1 METVHLTIASCGPW
15 WGPSVIMGKP
25 TIVITNI
32 TTVKHEE
39 GGDHVTQ
46 TNSPIIVM
54 DMTLGVEEH
63 DMSLK
68 TYVIYVPTNF
78 VQRNIH
84 VSIMRMHPC
93 ITITCM
99 LSHGMV
105 VLDHILH
112 VFEFGSKSLK
122 PNLSTII
129 NCHKILEL

>member
-54 DMTLGVEEH
+54 DMTLGVGQQRFEIEAEM
-63 DMSLK
+63 MS
-68 TYVIYVPTNF
+68 Y
-78 VQRNIH
+78 
-84 VSIMRMHPC
+84 S
-93 ITITCM
+93 
-99 LSHGMV
+99 
-105 VLDHILH
+105 
-112 VFEFGSKSLK
+112 
-122 PNLSTII
+122 
-129 NCHKILEL
+129 